1 METVI
6 VPLAGGVLSA
16 YGLLA
21 ADERRDAVQTRRRR
35 LDAVDPDEIETVCAD
50 LAGEVREQVRH
61 PESATV
67 TFAADLRYVGQ
78 SYELEVP
85 LAERPDDATAK
96 AERPDNATANAAGWF
111 EADSLAERFHAAH
124 ERTYGYRSPEPVEM
138 VTLRA
143 TATVERDVQ
152 HGEYAPTV
160 ESERD
165 HREVWFDGQPHQ
177 TTVLAR
183 RSLAPNET
191 VTGPAVLEQRESTTL
206 VPPGWRGTVQQDGT
220 LVLQKTGTSNG
231 SGAQQNGGS
240 R

>member
-35 LDAVDPDEIETVCAD
+35 LDAIDPDAMETVCAD
-50 LAGEVREQVRH
+50 LAAEVREQVRN
-61 PESATV
+61 PEAATV

-85 LAERPDDATAK
+85 LAERPDDATD
-96 AERPDNATANAAGWF
+96 PAGWF
-111 EADSLAERFHAAH
+111 EADSLAERFHAEH
-124 ERTYGYRSPEPVEM
+124 QRTYGYRAPEPVEL
-138 VTLRA
+138 VTVRA
-143 TATVERDVQ
+143 SATVERDVQ

-165 HREVWFDGQPHQ
+165 QREVWFDGQPHQ
-177 TTVLAR
+177 ATVLAR

-206 VPPGWRGTVQQDGT
+206 VPPEWHGRVQSDGT
-220 LVLQKTGTSNG
+220 LVLQKSEASNG
-231 SGAQQNGGS
+231 DGAQQNGGS

>member
-21 ADERRDAVQTRRRR
+21 ANERRDIVQTRRRR

-50 LAGEVREQVRH
+50 LAAEVRDQVRD
-61 PESATV
+61 PEAATV
-67 TFAADLRYVGQ
+67 TFTVDLRYVGQ

-85 LAERPDDATAK
+85 LAERPDDAT
-96 AERPDNATANAAGWF
+96 PNAAGWF
-111 EADSLAERFHAAH
+111 EADALAERFHAAH
-124 ERTYGYRSPEPVEM
+124 ERTYGYRASEPVEM

-143 TATVERDVQ
+143 NATVDRDAQ

-160 ESERD
+160 ESGRD
-165 HREVWFDGQPHQ
+165 HREVWFDGQPHR

-183 RSLAPNET
+183 RSLAPGDT
-191 VTGPAVLEQRESTTL
+191 VTGPAVLEQRESTTV
-206 VPPGWRGTVQQDGT
+206 VPPEWHGTVQRDGT
-220 LVLQKTGTSNG
+220 LVLQRTSNATR
-231 SGAQQNGGS
+231 SQQTGGTG
-240 R
+240 